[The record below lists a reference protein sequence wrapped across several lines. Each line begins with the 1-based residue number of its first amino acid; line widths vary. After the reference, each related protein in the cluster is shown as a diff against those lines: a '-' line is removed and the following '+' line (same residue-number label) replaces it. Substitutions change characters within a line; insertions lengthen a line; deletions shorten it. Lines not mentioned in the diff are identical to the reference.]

1 MRHTDVV
8 VVGGGVAGLYAA
20 LTAAAEGADVIVLS
34 KGSLYSSNSYM
45 AQGGIAAALGS
56 DDTPELHAVDT
67 LAAGRGLCR
76 ESAVRLLTSDAP
88 ARIADLEQLG
98 AVFDPGLAR
107 EGGHSRRRIVHAG
120 GAETGK
126 RIAEALA
133 ARVRAHARIT
143 VSEGEA
149 VLSLRRAGDRCVG
162 VAGAR
167 GPVAGRATLLATG
180 GYAALWERT
189 TNPPGTIGEGLAF
202 AYRAG
207 ARLADLE
214 LVQFHPT
221 ALIDDGFLLSEAL
234 RGDGALLLDADGA
247 RFTDELA
254 PRDVVARAIAA
265 REQAG
270 LDLRPVDRSRY
281 PGLIATLER
290 AGYDP
295 AREPVP
301 VAPAAHYTIGGVVTD
316 LDGRTTV
323 DGLYAAGECACTGV
337 HGANRL
343 ASNSL
348 LECLVFGRRAAL
360 AGLDRARTGSAARGP
375 GAGRGAAPGA
385 GDQAGAVAQRGPDPE
400 CRRARDPAHIGQPA
414 GPARRSERAAED
426 GEPRRALPQ
435 RLSDRRRSARGS
447 TRHARAGLRAE
458 ARIVAV
464 RAHFTMKPVP
474 SGRAGRHDAASS
486 VTPIGP
492 LSGLTVLI
500 STECPWLA
508 LAVSHP
514 DDEAHHETSS

>member
-1 MRHTDVV
+1 MRPR
-8 VVGGGVAGLYAA
+8 
-20 LTAAAEGADVIVLS
+20 
-34 KGSLYSSNSYM
+34 GSPTSS
-45 AQGGIAAALGS
+45 GS
-56 DDTPELHAVDT
+56 GT
-67 LAAGRGLCR
+67 
-76 ESAVRLLTSDAP
+76 
-88 ARIADLEQLG
+88 
-98 AVFDPGLAR
+98 VFEPGLAR

-133 ARVRAHARIT
+133 ARVRAHPRIT

-149 VLSLRRAGDRCVG
+149 VLSLRQSSDGRCVG
-162 VAGAR
+162 VVGAH

-189 TNPPGTIGEGLAF
+189 TNPPGTIGEGLAL

-221 ALIDDGFLLSEAL
+221 ALVDDGFLLTEAL
-234 RGDGALLLDADGA
+234 RGDGALLLDGDGA

-254 PRDVVARAIAA
+254 PRDVVARAIFA
-265 REQAG
+265 RDQAG

-301 VAPAAHYTIGGVVTD
+301 VAPAAHYTIGGIVTD
-316 LDGRTTV
+316 LDGHTTV
-323 DGLYAAGECACTGV
+323 DGLYAAGESACTGV

-360 AGLDRARTGSAARGP
+360 AGPRRAGTRRPPHAAR
-375 GAGRGAAPGA
+375 AERRAAPDT
-385 GDQAGAVAQRGPDPE
+385 GDPACALAQRGPDAE
-400 CRRARDPAHIGQPA
+400 RRRARDAARLGQPA
-414 GPARRSERAAED
+414 RPARRRERAAAD
-426 GEPRRALPQ
+426 GEPRRALPE
-435 RLSDRRRSARGS
+435 RLSDRGCGVRGV
-447 TRHARAGLRAE
+447 H
-458 ARIVAV
+458 
-464 RAHFTMKPVP
+464 
-474 SGRAGRHDAASS
+474 
-486 VTPIGP
+486 VTLEQGADPR
-492 LSGLTVLI
+492 LES
-500 STECPWLA
+500 WN
-508 LAVSHP
+508 
-514 DDEAHHETSS
+514 

>member
-1 MRHTDVV
+1 MRHADVI

-20 LTAAAEGADVIVLS
+20 LIAAEQGADVIVLS
-34 KGSLYSSNSYM
+34 KGSLFSSNSYL
-45 AQGGIAAALGS
+45 AQGGVAAAVGS

-76 ESAVRLLTSDAP
+76 ESAVRLLTADAP
-88 ARIADLEQLG
+88 ARITDLERLG
-98 AVFDPGLAR
+98 TVFDPGLAR
-107 EGGHSRRRIVHAG
+107 EGGHSHRRIVHAG
-120 GAETGK
+120 GAQTGK

-133 ARVRAHARIT
+133 ARVRAQTGIT
-143 VSEGEA
+143 VSEGEP
-149 VLSLRRAGDRCVG
+149 VHSLRRIDGRCVG
-162 VAGAR
+162 VVGAR
-167 GPVAGRATLLATG
+167 GPLAAGATLLATG

-189 TNPPGTIGEGLAF
+189 TNPPGTIGEGLAV
-202 AYRAG
+202 AYHAG

-221 ALIDDGFLLSEAL
+221 ALLDDGFLLSEAL
-234 RGDGALLLDADGA
+234 RGDGALLVDAAGA

-281 PGLIATLER
+281 PALMATLER

-301 VAPAAHYTIGGVVTD
+301 VSPAAHYTIGGIVTD

-360 AGLDRARTGSAARGP
+360 AGLAEPLPDALPSADEP
-375 GAGRGAAPGA
+375 G
-385 GDQAGAVAQRGPDPE
+385 
-400 CRRARDPAHIGQPA
+400 
-414 GPARRSERAAED
+414 
-426 GEPRRALPQ
+426 GEPRPAQATRQALW
-435 RLSDRRRSARGS
+435 RN
-447 TRHARAGLRAE
+447 AGLTRTSTELE
-458 ARIVAV
+458 ALLSSESLLARLV
-464 RAHFTMKPVP
+464 
-474 SGRAGRHDAASS
+474 AASA
-486 VTPIGP
+486 
-492 LSGLTVLI
+492 LRR
-500 STECPWLA
+500 TESRGVHFRSDFPTEEGA
-508 LAVSHP
+508 LAGVHVTLEQGCEPRLESW
-514 DDEAHHETSS
+514 S